1 MNEIEYIRAY
11 QNSWQHLEDELAMLD
26 LLLQLRVLD
35 LRQPQ
40 ADELQDTFKG
50 LYLSDQEIDDL
61 RFCIMAVDESDCL
74 VLVDYTDDGTS
85 ATLWAASVAGTEM
98 TATEAQAWGATV
110 ASGFDIN
117 DYKII
122 RI

>member
-1 MNEIEYIRAY
+1 MGEIKYYLTTYSESGYIK
-11 QNSWQHLEDELAMLD
+11 H
-26 LLLQLRVLD
+26 
-35 LRQPQ
+35 
-40 ADELQDTFKG
+40 
-50 LYLSDQEIDDL
+50 SDQEIDDL

-98 TATEAQAWGATV
+98 TAAEAQAWGATV
-110 ASGFDIN
+110 VSGFDIN